1 MCDNTDEF
9 FFFFVCFFY
18 KIMRNVIYVV
28 LRTSGH
34 ANFRMLSPR
43 VCRLTL
49 VLLVFCWGRSSPV
62 FPCMSSETGSKR
74 AASVERSSESPSS
87 SFLALLENGHSPDI
101 FSSFSFAQNIFVAV
115 CPDSYSLSSFRGK
128 RSWSSSCV
136 LCEKF
141 HHLLRSHARWT
152 VLPATR
158 RLKWSAPKSR
168 LRIQYSLKTRTGAR
182 WSGTIVAKTNENLE
196 KKRTAGQSVDKW
208 GWCCW
213 TTYQQ

>member
-1 MCDNTDEF
+1 
-9 FFFFVCFFY
+9 
-18 KIMRNVIYVV
+18 MRNVIHVV

-49 VLLVFCWGRSSPV
+49 ALLVFCWGRSSPV

-87 SFLALLENGHSPDI
+87 LFLALLENGHSPDI
-101 FSSFSFAQNIFVAV
+101 FRSFSFAQNIFVALFV
-115 CPDSYSLSSFRGK
+115 LTLIPYLISEVNGPDRAAAFSARNSII
-128 RSWSSSCV
+128 C
-136 LCEKF
+136 CA
-141 HHLLRSHARWT
+141 HARWT